1 MHRTDVD
8 KVFIDQV
15 RSNIK
20 ECQQDYDYLFNS
32 VAKSNAIYK
41 GKPCPF
47 LYMPKFYTEADL
59 NEFQRIANA
68 MLAIGAR
75 VIKLYRELPSIR
87 QKFGF
92 SERLE
97 RLVMSEQHYDC
108 QIPMSRI
115 DIFYNDIGDFMLCEV
130 NTDGT
135 SAMNEDMVLGSIISN
150 SRMMQAL
157 TKTYHISAFELFDT
171 WIDELQAIYSE
182 ATDETGKP
190 TVAIV
195 DFIDKGSNIE
205 FEEFIQRFHKKG
217 YQAFIVDP
225 TELSYDDGLYYNG
238 QLIDVVYRRL
248 VTRDMMARIDEIPA
262 FEQACLDDKTVIIG
276 NIRTQVVHT
285 KLFFKMLFDEELRSH
300 LDDDMLKFID
310 RHIPRTEQLADVI
323 PQIDHYVDNKDQ
335 YILKPLD
342 YYASIGVYA
351 GRDYDEDA
359 WRQLL
364 LDKASEPYLIQAYYN
379 PPQTRN
385 IDRVD
390 GQLVEDMFNNITG
403 LFTYNGTVHGI
414 YSRVGRNAI
423 LSGLHDVYTLPT
435 YLVK

>member
-8 KVFIDQV
+8 KAFIDQV
-15 RSNIK
+15 FNNIK
-20 ECQQDYDYLFNS
+20 ECELDYDYLFNS

-59 NEFQRIANA
+59 NEFQRIASA
-68 MLAIGAR
+68 MLAIGERA
-75 VIKLYRELPSIR
+75 IQLYRNQPSIR
-87 QKFGF
+87 KKFGF
-92 SERLE
+92 SQRLE
-97 RLVMSEQHYDC
+97 NLIMSNQRYSC

-135 SAMNEDMVLGSIISN
+135 SAMNEDMVLSNIISN

-157 TKTYHISAFELFDT
+157 GKDYHISAFELFDT
-171 WIDELQAIYSE
+171 WVDELQAIYSE
-182 ATDETGKP
+182 ATGLKSKP

-217 YQAFIVDP
+217 YQAYIVDP
-225 TELSYDDGLYYNG
+225 TALSYDDGLYYNG
-238 QLIDVVYRRL
+238 QQIDVVYRRL

-262 FEQACLDDKTVIIG
+262 FEQACLDDKTVIVG

-285 KLFFKMLFDEELRSH
+285 KLFFRMLFDEELRSY
-300 LDDDMLKFID
+300 LENDMLEFID
-310 RHIPRTEQLADVI
+310 RHIPHTEQLSDVI
-323 PQIDHYVDNKDQ
+323 DRADYYVDNKDH

-351 GRDYDEDA
+351 GRDYDNQA
-359 WRQLL
+359 WRKLL
-364 LDKASEPYLIQAYYN
+364 IDKASEPYLIQAYYN

-385 IDRVD
+385 IDCIN
-390 GQLVEDMFNNITG
+390 GQLTEDMFNNITG
-403 LFTYNGTVHGI
+403 LFTYNGTVHGV